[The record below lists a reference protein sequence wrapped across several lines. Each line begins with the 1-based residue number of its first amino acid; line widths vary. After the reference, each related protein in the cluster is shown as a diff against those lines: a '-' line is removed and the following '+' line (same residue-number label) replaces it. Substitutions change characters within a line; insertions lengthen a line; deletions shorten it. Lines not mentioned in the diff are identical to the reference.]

1 MVLVPVVMVGVEPVT
16 GGRGCDVVGEA
27 VRHRDSLLWEH
38 RQGRREEGQ
47 VGRPRVGREMG
58 EGGEGRRNLV
68 TKLVIQELLN
78 GSHCVALVMAEYLR

>member
-1 MVLVPVVMVGVEPVT
+1 MT

-27 VRHRDSLLWEH
+27 VRRHGDSFVWE
-38 RQGRREEGQ
+38 QGRREDGKVRGAGVRGE
-47 VGRPRVGREMG
+47 VG

-78 GSHCVALVMAEYLR
+78 GSHCVALVLAQYLR